1 MHFKLKQILLVSLLY
16 CSSAAELAKPSGP
29 VRYVYYMHMVGMT
42 FVFPPHN
49 PLLFSVSYFLLPLP
63 FLPFLPLPPSSPI
76 PPTPSSS
83 LLLPLSFLFFLF
95 RPSPRLVRFRWVVP
109 AGGETKLR
117 LLFTSQDEGQF
128 DQTLGFEIAGTRRR
142 YQLFCRGLCVVPTI
156 CREPRWV
163 CAAIFPHNVDL
174 F

>member
-1 MHFKLKQILLVSLLY
+1 MYLSCIAVLLQSWQSLP
-16 CSSAAELAKPSGP
+16 AQSG
-29 VRYVYYMHMVGMT
+29 MSTACIWHMYVGMT

-63 FLPFLPLPPSSPI
+63 FLPLPPPSPI
-76 PPTPSSS
+76 PPPPSSFLSPSSS
-83 LLLPLSFLFFLF
+83 SLS
-95 RPSPRLVRFRWVVP
+95 RPFPRLIRFRWVVP

-163 CAAIFPHNVDL
+163 CAASFSHNVDL